1 MHGNLQLSG
10 DGLSVQKSQS
20 ESVGRRSED
29 VSNLA
34 NFAGIWNALAQYI
47 EGNEEKSKWPWNQ
60 NSKSISLHGKIETI
74 LPVA

>member
-29 VSNLA
+29 VSDLA

-47 EGNEEKSKWPWNQ
+47 EGNEEKSKW
-60 NSKSISLHGKIETI
+60 L
-74 LPVA
+74 